1 MVTATSTIFFSMD
14 TSLSELLDLS
24 IAHEIN
30 ISRLYTLFHEL
41 FEEDEDFWWQ
51 LSIEE
56 RSHAALLRNEQ
67 KSYKHAETIPEKL
80 LTDDLEALKFSN
92 RKIESL
98 IDEFTAQPPSREE
111 ALQTAFDLEMSV
123 GEIHYQEFMSRK
135 SCTLSDELFKQLNLE
150 DKDHADRIKSYMQ
163 ANDMTPE

>member
-1 MVTATSTIFFSMD
+1 MD

-56 RSHAALLRNEQ
+56 RSHAALLRNE
-67 KSYKHAETIPEKL
+67 KAAHKHAETVPENL
-80 LTDDLEALKFSN
+80 LTDDLDALKSSN
-92 RKIESL
+92 AKLESL
-98 IDEFTAQPPSREE
+98 IDDYTANPPTREE
-111 ALQTAFDLEMSV
+111 ALQTAYDLELSV
-123 GEIHYQEFMSRK
+123 GEIHYQEFMNRK
-135 SCTLSDELFKQLNLE
+135 SCSLSDELFKQLNLE

-163 ANDMTPE
+163 ANGMSPQERE

>member
-1 MVTATSTIFFSMD
+1 MD

-56 RSHAALLRNEQ
+56 RSHAALLRNE
-67 KSYKHAETIPEKL
+67 KAAHKHAETVPENL
-80 LTDDLEALKFSN
+80 LTNDLDALKSSN
-92 RKIESL
+92 AKLESL
-98 IDEFTAQPPSREE
+98 IDDYTANPLPGIHEQKILLSFRRTVQAAQPGGQGP
-111 ALQTAFDLEMSV
+111 
-123 GEIHYQEFMSRK
+123 
-135 SCTLSDELFKQLNLE
+135 C
-150 DKDHADRIKSYMQ
+150 
-163 ANDMTPE
+163 

>member
-1 MVTATSTIFFSMD
+1 MDNFS
-14 TSLSELLDLS
+14 SELLDLS

-56 RSHAALLRNEQ
+56 RSHAALLRNE
-67 KSYKHAETIPEKL
+67 KNIRTPLKALPENL
-80 LTDDLEALKFSN
+80 LSSDLEALKSSN
-92 RKIESL
+92 TKIESL
-98 IDEFTAQPPSREE
+98 IDDYTGNPPTREE
-111 ALQTAFDLEMSV
+111 ALQTAYDLEQSV
-123 GEIHYQEFMSRK
+123 GEIHYQEFMNSK
-135 SCTLSDELFKQLNLE
+135 SCSLSDELFKQLNLE

-163 ANDMTPE
+163 ANGMTPHEGD

>member
-1 MVTATSTIFFSMD
+1 MD

-56 RSHAALLRNEQ
+56 RSHAALLRNE
-67 KSYKHAETIPEKL
+67 KAAHKHAETVPENL
-80 LTDDLEALKFSN
+80 LTDDLDALKSSN
-92 RKIESL
+92 AKLESL
-98 IDEFTAQPPSREE
+98 IDDYTANPPAREE
-111 ALQTAFDLEMSV
+111 ALQTAYDLELSV
-123 GEIHYQEFMSRK
+123 GEIHYQEFMNRK
-135 SCTLSDELFKQLNLE
+135 SCSLSDELFKQLNLE

-163 ANDMTPE
+163 ANGMSPQERE